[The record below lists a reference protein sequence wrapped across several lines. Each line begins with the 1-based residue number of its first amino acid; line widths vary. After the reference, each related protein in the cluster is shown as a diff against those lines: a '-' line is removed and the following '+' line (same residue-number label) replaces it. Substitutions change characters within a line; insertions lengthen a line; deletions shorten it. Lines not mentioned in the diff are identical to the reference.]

1 VCSSLVGLGLA
12 VDNGRVVWPLAPMLR
27 HPSPIDGD
35 INLMPH
41 GPMILPSP
49 LEASSPLRA

>member
-1 VCSSLVGLGLA
+1 VCFSLVGLVLA
-12 VDNGRVVWPLAPMLR
+12 VDNGRVAWPLAPLLR

-35 INLMPH
+35 VNLMPG